1 MDRDELAFAGAARQ
15 ADMVRRREISSREL
29 VLLYLERI
37 QRYDGELSC
46 YRTVMPERA
55 LADAEQADARRNA
68 GDDRPLLGVPIAVK
82 DTEDVTGEL
91 TTWGTAAHGGPAQ
104 RDNELVARLR
114 SAGAVILGKTNL
126 PELAIMG
133 TTEGPAFG
141 VTRNPWDSD
150 RTPGGSSGGSAA
162 AVAAGLC
169 AAASGSDGA
178 GSIRIPAS
186 ACGLVGLKPQRDR
199 IAISPARHWY
209 GLSVV
214 GFLTRTVEDSALLLD
229 VAAAH
234 PPAQRLA
241 QAHGLAGRAAFA
253 YVEAAR
259 RPPQRLRVA
268 LWTKTP
274 FPPVPV
280 DDAVVGSIQALA
292 ERLRALGHEVVEHD
306 PQYGRATD
314 SLIPRYL
321 RGIADDAAIVARPER
336 LQRRTRGFA
345 RIGRAIPKGLV
356 QRALADE
363 ARHAARLN
371 EVFAGHDLLLTPV
384 STRPPV
390 GATEWEGLGAA
401 RTLLGMSRVYPF
413 TGIWNMTGQP
423 AISIPAP
430 PADGL
435 PIGAQLIGPPDSEPL
450 LLSVAGQIEQDMRWP
465 ERRPP
470 LDQP

>member
-37 QRYDGELSC
+37 QRYDGELTT

-82 DTEDVTGEL
+82 DTEDIAGEV

-104 RDNELVARLR
+104 RDNEFVSRLR
-114 SAGAVILGKTNL
+114 AAGAVILGKTNL

-133 TTEGPAFG
+133 STEGPAFG
-141 VTRNPWDSD
+141 VTRNPWNTD

-169 AAASGSDGA
+169 AAATGSDGA

-199 IAISPARHWY
+199 IALTPAGHWY

-214 GFLTRTVEDSALLLD
+214 GFLTRTVADTALMLD
-229 VAAAH
+229 VAAMH
-234 PPAQRLA
+234 PPERLYA
-241 QAHGLAGRAAFA
+241 
-253 YVEAAR
+253 EAAA
-259 RPPQRLRVA
+259 RPPQRLRIA
-268 LWTKTP
+268 LWLKTP
-274 FPPVPV
+274 FPPTPV
-280 DDAVVGSIQALA
+280 DDGVVASIQAVA
-292 ERLRALGHEVVEHD
+292 ERLRALGHEVAEHD
-306 PQYGRATD
+306 PQYGRAMD
-314 SLIPRYL
+314 ALIPRYM
-321 RGIADDAAIVARPER
+321 RGVAQDVDAMPRPER
-336 LQRRTRGFA
+336 LQRRTRGFG
-345 RIGRAIPKGLV
+345 RIGRMFPEALV
-356 QRALADE
+356 RRALNDE
-363 ARHAARLN
+363 ARHAARLG
-371 EVFAGHDLLLTPV
+371 ELFGQHDLLLTPV
-384 STRPPV
+384 SARPPV

-401 RTLLGMSRVYPF
+401 RTLLGMSRAYPF

-450 LLSVAGQIEQDMRWP
+450 LLSVAGQLEQELRWP

-470 LDQP
+470 LD

>member
-37 QRYDGELSC
+37 RRYDGELST
-46 YRTVMPERA
+46 YRTVMAERA

-82 DTEDVTGEL
+82 DTEDIAGEL

-104 RDNELVARLR
+104 RDNEFVSRLR
-114 SAGAVILGKTNL
+114 AAGAVILGKTNL

-133 TTEGPAFG
+133 STEGPAFG
-141 VTRNPWDSD
+141 VTRNPWNPD

-169 AAASGSDGA
+169 AAATGSDGA

-199 IAISPARHWY
+199 IALTPAGHWY

-214 GFLTRTVEDSALLLD
+214 GFLTRTVADTALMLD
-229 VAAAH
+229 VAAIH
-234 PPAQRLA
+234 PPEHLYA
-241 QAHGLAGRAAFA
+241 
-253 YVEAAR
+253 EAAA

-268 LWTKTP
+268 LWLKTP
-274 FPPVPV
+274 FPPTPI
-280 DDAVVGSIQALA
+280 DDGVVASIQAVA
-292 ERLRALGHEVVEHD
+292 ERLRALGHEVTEHD
-306 PQYGRATD
+306 PQYGRAMD
-314 SLIPRYL
+314 ALIPRYM
-321 RGIADDAAIVARPER
+321 GGVAQDAAAMPRPER

-345 RIGRAIPKGLV
+345 RIGRMFPEALV
-356 QRALADE
+356 RRALNDE
-363 ARHAARLN
+363 ARHAARIGEL
-371 EVFAGHDLLLTPV
+371 FSRHDLLLTPV
-384 STRPPV
+384 SARPPV

-401 RTLLGMSRVYPF
+401 RTLLGMSRAYPF

-430 PADGL
+430 PVDGL

-450 LLSVAGQIEQDMRWP
+450 LLSVAGQLEQELRWP
-465 ERRPP
+465 ERLPP
-470 LDQP
+470 LD